1 MNINMDLIEGLPNS
15 KARNIVLVMV
25 DRFNKY
31 AHFIALS
38 YPYTAAI
45 MVDAFMSNI
54 YKLHDLPTSIM
65 SDKDLVFLSKFWK
78 DLFVYKGVQL
88 LHSTTYH
95 LQTDEYIEM
104 VNQCWEQYLRCMASK
119 SPDQ

>member
-1 MNINMDLIEGLPNS
+1 MRECHTCQENNGENILTPGLLQPFPMPQTLFMNINMDFIERLPNS

-45 MVDAFMSNI
+45 MVDAFMNNI
-54 YKLHDLPTSIM
+54 YKLHGLPASIV
-65 SDKDLVFLSKFWK
+65 SDRHSI
-78 DLFVYKGVQL
+78 L
-88 LHSTTYH
+88 L
-95 LQTDEYIEM
+95 
-104 VNQCWEQYLRCMASK
+104 CRF
-119 SPDQ
+119 